1 MFILCVDKI
10 SVVLF
15 SKPSRHGISL
25 LFKEAQWHVTCKELH
40 CCHPRFVL
48 SYHFLQYRVEW
59 TDPRHRQDYQSIIC
73 YGTLKGREDQRKM
86 CDIVGGTCWVSI
98 IVSFYLTRSYSGA
111 CSVHTKHWIEAAK
124 LQVCRQIDILNTSK
138 TNKRRGST
146 HKHTVQCLFSNI
158 SNERQFTSF
167 AMLIEAMPSSNLHEL
182 FIHFLLCVDVFWY
195 ILSHMSIYE
204 YIT

>member
-1 MFILCVDKI
+1 MLWDIKGTWR
-10 SVVLF
+10 
-15 SKPSRHGISL
+15 SK
-25 LFKEAQWHVTCKELH
+25 ENVWH
-40 CCHPRFVL
+40 R
-48 SYHFLQYRVEW
+48 RW
-59 TDPRHRQDYQSIIC
+59 DR
-73 YGTLKGREDQRKM
+73 
-86 CDIVGGTCWVSI
+86 WVSI

-204 YIT
+204 YIHIRYKVLFAFNITQ